1 MCCEARSTPGNL
13 CLVNIGRNR
22 RRLVDSTSLIRRPL
36 LPSRRIDRLQEIWWC
51 YRKRRCFHHLSRS
64 YHLDWVAA
72 RSVRVG
78 QPLMDEQVKIGKKLD
93 VRRPHA
99 IRGARW
105 VHLRI
110 CRSCGHVGCCEQ
122 SPGKHAT
129 KHFQASR
136 HPIIEGYDPPE
147 GWGWCYVDE
156 TFIELDHPTQQLG
169 PIPRFAP

>member
-1 MCCEARSTPGNL
+1 MCCEARSSPGNL

-36 LPSRRIDRLQEIWWC
+36 LASRRIDRLKEIWFGSASAVASAISHAPTISIGW
-51 YRKRRCFHHLSRS
+51 
-64 YHLDWVAA
+64 AA

-78 QPLMDEQVKIGKKLD
+78 QPLIDEQVKIGKKLD

-110 CRSCGHVGCCEQ
+110 CRSCGHVGCRDQ
-122 SPGKHAT
+122 SPSKHAT
-129 KHFQASR
+129 KHLQTSG
-136 HPIIEGYDPPE
+136 HPIIEG
-147 GWGWCYVDE
+147 
-156 TFIELDHPTQQLG
+156 LRPTGGLG
-169 PIPRFAP
+169 LVLCRRYIHRA